1 VGGGGVGVEGGTGR
15 GVAEG
20 FGTLVRVEGAWG
32 GEGDVER
39 VLDSSSAI

>member
-1 VGGGGVGVEGGTGR
+1 MGGGEVEGGGVEEG
-15 GVAEG
+15 
-20 FGTLVRVEGAWG
+20 WG